1 MLAAMRSP
9 RLRRASG
16 PPLLAL
22 ALLALASLAAPR
34 AGVGQTTPLDLEGP
48 WLVSLARGGAEGGRA
63 AGAAALEIGEP
74 VAGTLPVAGGGM
86 SLDLGEFFVVAADQ
100 SLQRDSTGRIAGTLA
115 LEDGAGGSLGALVVE
130 NGRANAASTSF
141 SLPAQL
147 EPTGGAA
154 VALRLRGTRPPAAL
168 PVLTGRSTKTHVGG
182 GGTRSRFYELSVA
195 EDPAGFP
202 AFGFAGAGPIEV
214 DGQELADVATSGR
227 FLIDAKGRLFG
238 TFASAVLGDGTVTGS
253 LKLQRATALPRLVL
267 KARTASRRV
276 QLSAVL
282 DKAVSPVLSVRPAGD
297 VDFGPVAL
305 LASAQR
311 VFTVRN
317 AGVGLLEGSASIA
330 SGDADFALVNGDGAV
345 VEEIDYALAA
355 DEEAEVR
362 VRFRPAEGGAREAVL
377 AFSGGGG
384 AERGLA
390 GIGED
395 LVVTPETGLDF
406 GSVAQGSSADLQLTV
421 ANVGPSRLQGTAALG
436 SGAPDFTLVD
446 GGSPVASVAYDL
458 AAGGS
463 RKVTVRFAPQS
474 TGAKSGDVSFSG
486 GTGAA
491 RSLAGTAT
499 AP

>member
-1 MLAAMRSP
+1 M
-9 RLRRASG
+9 
-16 PPLLAL
+16 
-22 ALLALASLAAPR
+22 
-34 AGVGQTTPLDLEGP
+34 TT
-48 WLVSLARGGAEGGRA
+48 GADGRA
-63 AGAAALEIGEP
+63 
-74 VAGTLPVAGGGM
+74 
-86 SLDLGEFFVVAADQ
+86 
-100 SLQRDSTGRIAGTLA
+100 
-115 LEDGAGGSLGALVVE
+115 
-130 NGRANAASTSF
+130 
-141 SLPAQL
+141 PA
-147 EPTGGAA
+147 GGAA

-168 PVLTGRSTKTHVGG
+168 PVLTGRSTKAHVAGPG
-182 GGTRSRFYELSVA
+182 VRSRFYELAVG

-214 DGQELADVATSGR
+214 DGVELADVASGGR
-227 FLIDAKGRLFG
+227 FLVDAKGRLFG
-238 TFASAVLGDGTVTGS
+238 TFASPVLGDGTLTGS
-253 LKLQRATALPRLVL
+253 LGLQGTTALPRVRM

-276 QLSAVL
+276 QLTAVL

-345 VEEIDYALAA
+345 VEQIDYALAA
-355 DEEAEVR
+355 DEETEVR
-362 VRFRPAEGGAREAVL
+362 VRFRPTEGGAREAVL
-377 AFSGGGG
+377 AFTGGGG
-384 AERGLA
+384 AERGLSGA
-390 GIGED
+390 GQD

-406 GSVAQGSSADLQLTV
+406 GSVAQGASDDLQLTV
-421 ANVGPSRLQGTAALG
+421 ANVGPTRLQGTATLG
-436 SGAPDFTLVD
+436 AGAPDFTLVE
-446 GGSPVASVAYDL
+446 GGSPAASVAYDL

-474 TGAKSGDVSFSG
+474 TGAKSGSVSFSG
-486 GTGAA
+486 GTGAV